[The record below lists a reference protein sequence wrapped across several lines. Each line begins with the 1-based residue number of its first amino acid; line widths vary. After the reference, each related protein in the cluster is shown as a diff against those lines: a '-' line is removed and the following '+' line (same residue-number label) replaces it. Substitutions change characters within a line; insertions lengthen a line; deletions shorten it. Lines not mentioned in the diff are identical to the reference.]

1 MTANRIS
8 MFGDDDSSAGED
20 EEMEIEREAKL
31 LDEQAALDEDEA
43 QKELLTNIE
52 QREKFTLPGA
62 KDGSD
67 DEDETEEQESD
78 LAAVQSRM
86 QEVIRILNN
95 FSELREEGRSR
106 SEYMSQLLKD
116 VATYYGYNSYLCE
129 KLFSLFPA
137 SEAIEFFEANEV
149 PRPIVIRANTLKTGR
164 RDVANSLINRGVNLE
179 PVGKWSKVGLQVFD
193 SPVPIGIEIPRL

>member
-1 MTANRIS
+1 
-8 MFGDDDSSAGED
+8 
-20 EEMEIEREAKL
+20 
-31 LDEQAALDEDEA
+31 LDAQTALDEDEA

-62 KDGSD
+62 KEGSD
-67 DEDETEEQESD
+67 DEDEEEQESD
-78 LAAVQSRM
+78 LAEVQTRM

-95 FSELREEGRSR
+95 FKELREEGRSR

-193 SPVPIGIEIPRL
+193 SPVPIGIIINHLLNL